1 MDTDVC
7 HAVHISMAKQSKA
20 KLFQMIELDPK
31 FVIDYLGL
39 LVFEGD
45 DFYWLN
51 FRGFSA
57 MDRVFSLSTTQC

>member
-39 LVFEGD
+39 LVSD
-45 DFYWLN
+45 SDN
-51 FRGFSA
+51 
-57 MDRVFSLSTTQC
+57 STIQKNLRQTQIACMN